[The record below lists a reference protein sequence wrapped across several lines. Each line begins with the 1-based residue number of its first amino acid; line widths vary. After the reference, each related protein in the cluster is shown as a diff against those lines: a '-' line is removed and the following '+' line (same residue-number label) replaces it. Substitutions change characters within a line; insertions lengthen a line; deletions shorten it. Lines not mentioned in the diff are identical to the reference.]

1 MPLKF
6 SQIRLLVTDVKA
18 CFVFYRDVLG
28 LTPVFEPDEDGIY
41 ADFDLG
47 NQTSLGLYQR
57 ALMAGDIDEGNKPSD
72 AEAQDRAAVTF
83 GVDDVDAEVTA
94 LQAKGVTFIALA
106 VDRPSW
112 GLRTAH
118 FRDPD
123 GNLLEIHAGVKQS

>member
-6 SQIRLLVTDVKA
+6 SQLRLLVTDVKA

-28 LTPVFEPDEDGIY
+28 LPPVFEPDEEGTY

-47 NQTSLGLYQR
+47 NNTSLGLYKR
-57 ALMAGDIDEGNKPSD
+57 SMMADDIGTGGKPAD
-72 AEAQDRAAVTF
+72 ADAQDRVAVTF
-83 GVDDVDAEVTA
+83 QVDDVDAEVSA
-94 LQAKGVTFIALA
+94 LQAKGVIFIAPA

>member
-6 SQIRLLVTDVKA
+6 SQLRLLVTDVKA
-18 CFVFYRDVLG
+18 CFAFYRDVLG
-28 LTPVFEPDEDGIY
+28 LTPVFEPDEAGSY
-41 ADFDLG
+41 ADFDFG
-47 NQTSLGLYQR
+47 NNTSFALYKR
-57 ALMAGDIDEGNKPSD
+57 SMMADDIGTGSKPAD
-72 AEAQDRAAVTF
+72 ANAQDRVAVTF
-83 GVDDVDAEVTA
+83 QVDDVDAEMAA
-94 LQAKGVTFIALA
+94 LQAKGVTFIAPA